1 MKGYCFFQAVLNLD
15 LYFAAPLS
23 FLVDLLLCL
32 NVEGPGLSGELNSSS
47 EPDTESLASAMKI
60 SFGDFYFLYIQ
71 YFASVAQLTECINL
85 RAFMHDYTEF

>member
-1 MKGYCFFQAVLNLD
+1 
-15 LYFAAPLS
+15 
-23 FLVDLLLCL
+23 
-32 NVEGPGLSGELNSSS
+32 LNSSS